1 MIVVGLIAL
10 GLGLMS
16 LGQWAMVGVIE
27 GSRSLLLL
35 LGIWMELLLAVL
47 LLLRTRE
54 SVNLLNL
61 VLDAVRRL
69 VSQWLNRLLQ

>member
-1 MIVVGLIAL
+1 
-10 GLGLMS
+10 
-16 LGQWAMVGVIE
+16 MVGVIE

-61 VLDAVRRL
+61 VLDAVMRL
-69 VSQWLNRLLQ
+69 VSQWLNRLLQQLVLMRSLHHWLLD